1 MLPSFDYK
9 NVKYQKNFFLK
20 VSQNFMN
27 PREKVK
33 KNFNPKFFW
42 KKNLPQNPKIY
53 YFATLQRCTLKIA
66 ILLYTTRNCKF
77 NGANLLKSLK
87 CEGAPSGFM
96 GDDIPPENWYYPAN
110 MIYLSYIPH
119 KHKEYITPPGNSHI
133 TQN

>member
-1 MLPSFDYK
+1 M
-9 NVKYQKNFFLK
+9 K
-20 VSQNFMN
+20 VSQISLIL
-27 PREKVK
+27 EKK
-33 KNFNPKFFW
+33 L
-42 KKNLPQNPKIY
+42 KKNLTPNFFGLRKIY

-66 ILLYTTRNCKF
+66 ILVYTTRNCKF

-96 GDDIPPENWYYPAN
+96 GDDIPPDKRYYPAN

-119 KHKEYITPPGNSHI
+119 KHKEYITPPGNSQI